1 MIKRWVL
8 VLALGVVAGVG
19 AGPND
24 ACAQELQVRFG
35 AQGLEQLSYKGQ
47 VLEDVKQ
54 WPEDAFHI
62 WHMKCFDAAGKP
74 VQAGQYGW
82 GENHNGRSWDAASKT
97 WTYTFVW
104 GTIRAEYVQRGNALD
119 LKVTE
124 ANRAGSEVVL
134 DGASVFPLALHLP
147 GMRMGDSRI
156 GDGVE
161 APGVTL
167 VDWHGGEVAVAV
179 LDPGK
184 PLYSGFQSGKEGAY
198 GVIVSGTRPD
208 ALPALAGAVGRPVRP
223 GETDSV
229 TVSVRFA
236 ESGTRVVD
244 VAGDALRR
252 WTERWPQ
259 RLDWTDRRPIGTVF
273 LASSP
278 QGEKTRPGGYPLNL
292 RRYFTDANLDVRSPG
307 GLERFQRRVL
317 EQARTVAANLKRLD
331 AQGAITWDI
340 EGEEYPQDTSYVCAP
355 DLIARV
361 APEMETVVA
370 SGKYAGMKLDD
381 AYFRTIRDGGFR
393 VGVCVRPQRFTVE
406 ADGTARQQSLPDA
419 EAAGELI
426 RKMKFAHDRWGATIF
441 YLDSTVRGDGT
452 TLPASVIEAAA
463 AAVPDSLV
471 IPEESSARMYRTSAP
486 FMTFLFHGDVGTD
499 AAVQAYYPRAFGVN
513 LVNDVNPA
521 TLAAHR
527 RELVEAVRRGDVLMV
542 LAGFWQENDAT
553 VVDMYREARSR
564 AH

>member
-1 MIKRWVL
+1 MGRWSWTLAMVL
-8 VLALGVVAGVG
+8 LAGVNLLG
-19 AGPND
+19 AQG
-24 ACAQELQVRFG
+24 LQVRFG
-35 AQGLEQLSYKGQ
+35 ARGLEQVSYKGQ
-47 VLEDVKQ
+47 VLEDVQ
-54 WPEDAFHI
+54 RWPEDGFHI
-62 WHMKCFDAAGKP
+62 WHMKCFDATGKSA
-74 VQAGQYGW
+74 QAGQYGW
-82 GENHNGRSWDAASKT
+82 GENNNGRSWDAASKT
-97 WTYTFVW
+97 WTYNFVW
-104 GTIRAEYVQRGNALD
+104 GTIRVEYGQRGYALD
-119 LKVTE
+119 VKVTE
-124 ANRAGSEVVL
+124 ANRAGSGVVL

-147 GMRMGDSRI
+147 GMRMGDARI

-167 VDWHGGEVAVAV
+167 VDWRGGEVVVAA
-179 LDPGK
+179 LDADR
-184 PLYSGFQSGKEGAY
+184 PLYTGFQGGKDGAY
-198 GVIVSGTRPD
+198 AVVVSGTRPD
-208 ALPALAGAVGRPVRP
+208 ALPPLAGAVGRQVRP
-223 GETDSV
+223 GETDSF

-236 ESGTRVVD
+236 ESGMRVGD

-259 RLDWTDRRPIGTVF
+259 RLDWKDRRAIGTVF
-273 LASSP
+273 LASSG
-278 QGEKTRPGGYPLNL
+278 QGEKTRAAGFPLNP
-292 RRYFTDANLDVRSPG
+292 RRYFTDAGLGARSAAG
-307 GLERFQRRVL
+307 VERFQRRVL
-317 EQARTVAANLKRLD
+317 EQARRVAANLKRLD

-355 DLIARV
+355 DAIARV
-361 APEMETVVA
+361 APEMETAVA

-381 AYFRTIRDGGFR
+381 AYFRTIRDAGFR
-393 VGVCVRPQRFTVE
+393 VGVCVRPQRFVVG
-406 ADGTARQQSLPDA
+406 ADGTARQETLPDG

-452 TLPASVIEAAA
+452 TLPASVIEEAA

-471 IPEESSARMYRTSAP
+471 IPEESSARMYRAAAP
-486 FMTFLFHGDVGTD
+486 FMSFLFHGDLGTD

-527 RELVEAVRRGDVLMV
+527 RELVDAVRRGDVLMV

-553 VVDMYREARSR
+553 VVEMYRESRSGSR
-564 AH
+564 